1 MQNLFAGFFV
11 SALIHVGIVLSLS
24 NVFSIDLLDF
34 NNDYSQPIPAYL
46 IFEKPNLVSKKK
58 VKTFIKKDAVVS
70 ISKTDLTEIVLK
82 ADQEILVLEDMIN
95 TPTILEEKEINASQQ
110 DKILFF
116 SSLIEGQ
123 IQEVWK
129 KPIASQELSVELM
142 ISLVPTGEILDVNI
156 KRSSGNDAF
165 DRSALIAVA
174 KVNKF
179 ENLAMPAQLFNN
191 NFRQFTLVFKP
202 N

>member
-58 VKTFIKKDAVVS
+58 VKTIIKKDTVVS
-70 ISKTDLTEIVLK
+70 ISKTDLSEIVLK

-95 TPTILEEKEINASQQ
+95 TPAILEEKEINASQQ